1 MCPNMGSAG
10 CKKVSVALLK
20 SAQARMS
27 LCPSKGLSN
36 QKAAQL
42 SAVIRA
48 DCIDTNKY
56 SQQRVLA
63 SRGVYLTGVQK
74 DEITIQCDG
83 SAYHDGM

>member
-10 CKKVSVALLK
+10 CNKASIALTK
-20 SAQARMS
+20 SAQARMP
-27 LCPSKGLSN
+27 LCPSKWLSN
-36 QKAAQL
+36 QTAAQL
-42 SAVIRA
+42 SAVIRV